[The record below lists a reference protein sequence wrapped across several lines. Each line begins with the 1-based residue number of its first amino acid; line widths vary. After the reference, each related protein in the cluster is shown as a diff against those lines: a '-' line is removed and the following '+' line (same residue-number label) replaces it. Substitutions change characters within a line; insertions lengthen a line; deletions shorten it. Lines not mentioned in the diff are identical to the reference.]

1 MQPLFSAWLI
11 DPYLES
17 VYPIELTDSLSD
29 ISRWIGTVEIGFFLH
44 HPCGDRAIMNGDV
57 LTQPPLPPGW
67 QWLGT
72 GSVYYGR
79 AIWINVNQEGKLT
92 TPTLTRHC
100 LEAQIE
106 FLGFRDLADY
116 ESQLSDEDEDDWNQ
130 FLDEAGSLD
139 D

>member
-72 GSVYYGR
+72 GAVYYGR
-79 AIWINVNQEGKLT
+79 AIWINVNQEGQLMS
-92 TPTLTRHC
+92 PESTRC
-100 LEAQIE
+100 WLEGQLNFI
-106 FLGFRDLADY
+106 GFRELADVN
-116 ESQLSDEDEDDWNQ
+116 SDLSDDDDEDWNQ
-130 FLDEAGSLD
+130 LLDEIGSQD